1 MFYQEIFNY
10 YNECK
15 KTIDVSNLSDIK
27 FAQQPLW
34 INNLFQYKGQ
44 IQHCFKN
51 LIASNLLYIKDVFY

>member
-15 KTIDVSNLSDIK
+15 KTIDVSNLSAIK